1 MFDLKP
7 LEGGFPVIE
16 LKKYTIHEMSAILN
30 SKGKQAIERKLKRYD
45 IEFITSG
52 RGDDVVFEITAIQN
66 KFKVF
71 CITEF
76 NMPAQCGFER
86 YLHFTYYFL
95 NVDDFRWLPNETL
108 SLMMGEAGRYVSRQW
123 IGRWKQRLEALDV
136 ISAASEFTYYFAQG
150 QTQILTDSNTYK
162 KAWREYFQDRENG
175 ASWQY
180 AIEKMKHNYGGVGRK
195 QPISELSAFHTQF
208 YEIVN
213 ECFHSQIAS
222 DT

>member
-52 RGDDVVFEITAIQN
+52 RGDDVVFEITAMQN

-150 QTQILTDSNTYK
+150 QTQILTDNNTYK

-175 ASWQY
+175 ASWGY
-180 AIEKMKHNYGGVGRK
+180 AIEKMKHNYGGVGRTH
-195 QPISELSAFHTQF
+195 PISELSAFHTQF

>member
-1 MFDLKP
+1 M
-7 LEGGFPVIE
+7 IE
-16 LKKYTIHEMSAILN
+16 FRKYTIHEMSAILN
-30 SKGKQAIERKLKRYD
+30 SKGRQAIERKLKRYD

-52 RGDDVVFEITAIQN
+52 RGDDVVFEIIAMHN

-71 CITEF
+71 CITEL
-76 NMPAQCGFER
+76 NMSARYDFEKF
-86 YLHFTYYFL
+86 LHLMYYFL
-95 NVDDFRWLPNETL
+95 NVDDFLWLPNEKL
-108 SLMMGEAGRYVSRQW
+108 SLMMGDSGNYVSRQC
-123 IGRWKQRLEALDV
+123 IGNWKQRLEALDI
-136 ISAASEFTYYFAQG
+136 ISASSEFIYYFAQG

-175 ASWQY
+175 ASWGY

-213 ECFHSQIAS
+213 ECFHGQIES
-222 DT
+222 DI